1 MPSSQLTKVVG
12 RTFTDAMEQLQEGY
26 VSSIAATAGVA
37 VQNVSRDLHKF
48 DLELVRQPDITQ
60 EEVSVKA
67 QLKATT
73 GVSIKPGDDHFKY
86 RFKSRDAFDSLAMR
100 RGVVKHILIVMLVH
114 PNQHNWSYA
123 HHRAMLTR
131 HACYW
136 AYLEGQVAPATP
148 KAPVVEVPL
157 ANIFNAVSLS
167 GILDRIEVGG
177 TP

>member
-12 RTFTDAMEQLQEGY
+12 RTFTNAMEQLQEGY

-48 DLELVRQPDITQ
+48 DLEFVRQPDITQ

-73 GVSIKPGDDHFKY
+73 RFSVKPGDDHFKY
-86 RFKSRDAFDSLAMR
+86 RFQSREAFESLAMR
-100 RGVVKHILIVMLVH
+100 RAVVKHILIVMLVN
-114 PNQHNWSYA
+114 PDQRKWSYA

-131 HACYW
+131 QACYW
-136 AYLEGQVAPATP
+136 TYLEGQVAPATP
-148 KAPVVEVPL
+148 INPVIEIPF
-157 ANIFNAVSLS
+157 ANIFNAASLS
-167 GILDRIEVGG
+167 GILDRIEIGG
-177 TP
+177 AP